1 MSPSRLLSTFFSLCF
16 FVGAANAQAFPV
28 SVDSCGE
35 TLTFSAPPK
44 AAVFHDMNM
53 TEMGLELGLHQHII
67 AVTGVTGW
75 YKMTPEFKRALGNIP
90 EIVPRKPSLE
100 NILSVQPD
108 FFFAGWNYGMSV
120 GGDVTPTTLKKYGI
134 PTLVLTESCIH
145 IDKNR
150 PRASMELLYG
160 DFLKL
165 GRIFGKEQVA
175 RTKIAGWKARLAAL
189 PNPAG
194 KKLPRVF
201 LHDSGSDKILT
212 AGKYAMPTALIE
224 AAGGRN
230 IMEDLE
236 TSWGYV
242 SWEAVA
248 ERDPDFLILLD
259 YPNDGG
265 AEKLFRQLQAHPLM
279 KHNAAVKN
287 RRFIGLRYEELTPGP
302 SNIVAIEKLA
312 KALARP

>member
-1 MSPSRLLSTFFSLCF
+1 
-16 FVGAANAQAFPV
+16 
-28 SVDSCGE
+28 
-35 TLTFSAPPK
+35 
-44 AAVFHDMNM
+44 
-53 TEMGLELGLHQHII
+53 
-67 AVTGVTGW
+67 
-75 YKMTPEFKRALGNIP
+75 
-90 EIVPRKPSLE
+90 
-100 NILSVQPD
+100 
-108 FFFAGWNYGMSV
+108 
-120 GGDVTPTTLKKYGI
+120 
-134 PTLVLTESCIH
+134 
-145 IDKNR
+145 
-150 PRASMELLYG
+150 
-160 DFLKL
+160 
-165 GRIFGKEQVA
+165 
-175 RTKIAGWKARLAAL
+175 
-189 PNPAG
+189 
-194 KKLPRVF
+194 
-201 LHDSGSDKILT
+201 
-212 AGKYAMPTALIE
+212 MPTALIE

-230 IMEDLE
+230 IMDDLE